1 MEQELNRQ
9 LNSVQNELNF
19 LKSSLNPVFIF
30 LQEIQE
36 LKKKRNISQS
46 NSITSSALLLLDIK
60 EDVLKDVT
68 KLQISTEEKLAEI
81 QQEIQHEIK
90 QMQDSNAEALNKFND
105 DLYGISLNSKDL
117 LTSLNAVKNTT
128 GENTLYIKEFRKEL
142 DTRATMHNIEELRYL
157 IKGMTPLVNHE
168 NLKSR
173 VSECSSI
180 YQHQT
185 LQKKAEKLKFNLK
198 NCIKTEELDRKFRE
212 FTMTLLKDFS
222 QSYVT
227 MGTFEAHQS
236 KTEKIFNESNEH
248 FYGLRDYVNKLDNSN
263 NEKIRLVK
271 KALES
276 RPWKT
281 ELNVIYDELNGKV
294 TRSELDEYLKSTSD
308 SVKNFSKDMLKF
320 KGQVEHF
327 EKVIERFDEIL
338 LEKAQKDETKK
349 ILSTIAGL
357 ATIESVESMKKTMCQ
372 FTQNS
377 EDKFKGQCAIVDRI
391 LMDFDNISEKFEV
404 LKKDNF
410 DVSNLSTSV
419 YEFRQTLER
428 KADKQDIYE
437 IYDNMCRRADFVE
450 ALESLKTLKK
460 QVEQGTGLM
469 FSLCRTLLE
478 TGEPAAQI
486 KRQRYELF
494 KNLNTLVNWIIN
506 ESNPCYNTMS
516 VSRNAELPEIED
528 LTESRFPSRH
538 SVYLRRRSAVTAKDT
553 KRLHIDFPKVS

>member
-9 LNSVQNELNF
+9 VLSVQKELNF
-19 LKSSLNPVFIF
+19 LKSSLDPVFLF

-36 LKKKRNISQS
+36 LKKKRNISQN

-60 EDVLKDVT
+60 EDILKDVT
-68 KLQISTEEKLAEI
+68 KLQISTEEKLTEI
-81 QQEIQHEIK
+81 QQEVKHEIK
-90 QMQDSNAEALNKFND
+90 QIQDSNTEAFNKFND
-105 DLYGISLNSKDL
+105 DLYGISLNSKDI
-117 LTSLNAVKNTT
+117 LTSLNTVKNTT

-157 IKGMTPLVNHE
+157 IKNMTPLANHE

-180 YQHQT
+180 YQYQT
-185 LQKKAEKLKFNLK
+185 LQKKAQKLKLGLK
-198 NCIKTEELDRKFRE
+198 NCIKTEELDRKFKE
-212 FTMTLLKDFS
+212 FTMILFKDFS
-222 QSYVT
+222 QSYTT
-227 MGTFEAHQS
+227 MASFEAHQI
-236 KTEKIFNESNEH
+236 KTEKLLSESNDH
-248 FYGLRDYVNKLDNSN
+248 YYGLRDYINKLDNSN
-263 NEKIRLVK
+263 NEKIRLIK

-281 ELNVIYDELNGKV
+281 ELNTIYDEINGKV
-294 TRSELDEYLKSTSD
+294 TRAELDEILKD
-308 SVKNFSKDMLKF
+308 INESVKNFYKDMIRF
-320 KGQVEHF
+320 KIQVEHF

-338 LEKAQKDETKK
+338 LDKAQKDETKK
-349 ILSTIAGL
+349 INLTIAGL
-357 ATIESVESMKKTMCQ
+357 ATIESVENIKKIMYQ
-372 FTQNS
+372 FTQSS
-377 EDKFKGQCAIVDRI
+377 EDKFQAQCAIVDKI
-391 LMDFDNISEKFEV
+391 VMNFENISEKFEI

-410 DVSNLSTSV
+410 DVSNLSASV
-419 YEFRQTLER
+419 YEFKQTLER
-428 KADKQDIYE
+428 KANKQDIYE
-437 IYDNMCRRADFVE
+437 IYDNMCKRVDFVE

-460 QVEQGTGLM
+460 QVEQGIGLV

-516 VSRNAELPEIED
+516 VSRNAEMPEIED

-538 SVYLRRRSAVTAKDT
+538 SVYLRRRSAVTAKET